1 MGNKR
6 RNYMPVFEYKCND
19 CGSKYDM
26 FHKSSLKQEDVTCP
40 KCGSNKNKKLFSA
53 FATANSSESD
63 YSSPCASG
71 NCTPDYSGGGCA
83 SGMCGLN

>member
-6 RNYMPVFEYKCND
+6 RNYMPVFEYKCSD

-26 FHKSSLKQEDVTCP
+26 FHKSSLKPEEVTCP
-40 KCGSNKNKKLFSA
+40 KCGSVKNKKLFSA
-53 FATANSSESD
+53 FATSNSSETD
-63 YSSPCASG
+63 YSPSCTTG
-71 NCTPDYSGGGCA
+71 NCTPSYSSGCA